1 MGKNKMN
8 KIESRKDEHVQVS
21 IEKNVSSDHNYW
33 DDIKLVHNA
42 LPEID
47 KNDIDLSTKL
57 FNKKLGAPII
67 IASMTGGYSK
77 AKKINENLAIAA
89 EKYQLGMGVGSQR
102 AALENDELKETYSVI
117 KNYDIPLRFAN
128 IGASQLVIWGREK
141 TLENA
146 LKMIDMINA
155 DAFIVCLNFL
165 QEAVMPEG
173 ESNAKGVYAAIK
185 QLAEDL
191 DTPVIVKESGAG
203 ISYDVAKKLSKTKI
217 SAIDVGGLGG
227 TSFSA
232 IEHYRAQM
240 VNDKLHERGGK
251 TFWNW
256 GIPTPTS
263 ILHVGD
269 ATNWKLP
276 IIATGG
282 IRNGLDAAKS
292 LVLGADS
299 AGMARALLEPA
310 IQGKTQ
316 MLEETDAIVKEL
328 RVTMY
333 LLGVDKISKMPDVD
347 WTIIGG
353 QLWI

>member
-1 MGKNKMN
+1 MN
-8 KIESRKDEHVQVS
+8 KTESRKDEHVQVAL
-21 IEKNVSSDHNYW
+21 EKNVSSDHNYW

-47 KNDIDLSTKL
+47 KKNINLSTKL
-57 FNKKLGAPII
+57 FNKKLGAPVI

-102 AALENDELKETYSVI
+102 AAIEKDELIETYSVI

-128 IGASQLVIWGREK
+128 IGASQLVIWGIEK
-141 TLENA
+141 TLEYA
-146 LKMIDMINA
+146 QQMIDMINA

-173 ESNAKGVYAAIK
+173 ESNAKGVYNAIK

-191 DTPVIVKESGAG
+191 DTPVVVKESGAG

-217 SAIDVGGLGG
+217 SAIDVGGLSG

-232 IEHYRAQM
+232 IEHYRAKIIK
-240 VNDKLHERGGK
+240 DKLHERGGK

-263 ILHVGD
+263 ILNVGD
-269 ATNWKLP
+269 ATNWKIP

-282 IRNGLDAAKS
+282 IRNGLDVAKS
-292 LVLGADS
+292 LVLGAAAAGIARTLLGS
-299 AGMARALLEPA
+299 A
-310 IQGKTQ
+310 ISGKTQ
-316 MLEETDAIVKEL
+316 TLDEVDAIIKEL
-328 RVTMY
+328 RATMY
-333 LLGVDKISKMPDVD
+333 LLGFDKISKMPDAD
-347 WTIIGG
+347 WTIVGG